1 MATTLTRSP
10 GPEVVAPPRNTPSD
24 TRIGTVGRPIPGVSV
39 KISDDGEIL
48 VKGDNVCAGYW
59 QDPAATGE
67 LIDTDGWMHTG
78 DLGRLEPDGYL
89 RVTGRKKDLI
99 ITAYGKN
106 ISPEEIE
113 TSLRKEPLIAQAVV
127 VGDDRP
133 YLTALLTVETGAALE
148 WAQHEGRSIAPADLE
163 ALTMDPDL
171 HVELGGRSSGSTRS
185 TRTPRGSAVG
195 AYYRTTSPSPTGSS
209 HRR

>member
-67 LIDTDGWMHTG
+67 LIDTDGWMHTS
-78 DLGRLEPDGYL
+78 DLGRLGPDGYL
-89 RVTGRKKDLI
+89 QVTGRKKDLI

-106 ISPEEIE
+106 ISPEGSKRAYASQRRRTPASRWRG
-113 TSLRKEPLIAQAVV
+113 TS
-127 VGDDRP
+127 RP
-133 YLTALLTVETGAALE
+133 TTRRTSGTACRRTGAGA
-148 WAQHEGRSIAPADLE
+148 
-163 ALTMDPDL
+163 
-171 HVELGGRSSGSTRS
+171 SGSTRHRPRS
-185 TRTPRGSAVG
+185 PGRTCCRTRRTRSPCTPSMPQATGR
-195 AYYRTTSPSPTGSS
+195 RTAT
-209 HRR
+209 R